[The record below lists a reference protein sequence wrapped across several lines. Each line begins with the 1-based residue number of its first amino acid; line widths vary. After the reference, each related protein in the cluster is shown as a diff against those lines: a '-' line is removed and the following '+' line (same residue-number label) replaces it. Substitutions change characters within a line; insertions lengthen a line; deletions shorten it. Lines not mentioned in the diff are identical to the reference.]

1 MKQKVLKVATAYS
14 ESKDGSSCGCFV
26 DKGTIESARINS
38 EGHLSSSS
46 SELPRY
52 LDGGGGHNLKT
63 SHLIIGRERVLLDS
77 CKHQPR
83 PAPQPAIRRSFSRE
97 KIAELLRL
105 AAPFICALPPSL
117 ATGLPIPN
125 PSSPRFQTL
134 SVSPPIWTPSAR
146 TRTPPAT
153 PIHPCELA
161 YWFFATARKWLRKI
175 AIAVVGF
182 AKLPFTTLAAR
193 LFCHLVILIHLPL
206 LFPFTATRMDY
217 CVPGAL
223 SFPLVGPWTADHERS
238 YPLARLARGL
248 LVSLVAG
255 DARHRRPPRRPAK
268 EEKVPSQV

>member
-1 MKQKVLKVATAYS
+1 MVATAYS

-63 SHLIIGRERVLLDS
+63 PHLIIGWERVLLDS

-83 PAPQPAIRRSFSRE
+83 LAPRPTIRRSFSRE

-105 AAPFICALPPSL
+105 AAPSICALPPSL
-117 ATGLPIPN
+117 ATGLPVPN

-134 SVSPPIWTPSAR
+134 SVSPPVWTPSAR

-153 PIHPCELA
+153 PIHPLRISLLVFCHRQKVA
-161 YWFFATARKWLRKI
+161 SQNCHRRRWLRQI
-175 AIAVVGF
+175 AIYNVGSSII
-182 AKLPFTTLAAR
+182 LPFGHFNSFTFTFPIYSHANG
-193 LFCHLVILIHLPL
+193 LVCPWGLILSS
-206 LFPFTATRMDY
+206 R
-217 CVPGAL
+217 
-223 SFPLVGPWTADHERS
+223 W
-238 YPLARLARGL
+238 
-248 LVSLVAG
+248 SLDG
-255 DARHRRPPRRPAK
+255 
-268 EEKVPSQV
+268 